1 MEYYKQLRAYVGHQ
15 PLILPGA
22 VAIIVN
28 RDGEILLQKRNQT
41 TWGLPGGLMELG
53 ESLEETVRREVVEET
68 GLTIG
73 KLMLLNVYSGAEYH
87 IKMGNG
93 DEFYAVTAVYI
104 TEEFRGELQVDYEE
118 THALEFFAL
127 DALPETVGKSYRNYL
142 QDYRA
147 HLTARR

>member
-28 RDGEILLQKRNQT
+28 REGDILLQKRNQT

-53 ESLEETVRREVVEET
+53 ESFEDTVRREVLEET
-68 GLTIG
+68 GLTLG
-73 KLMLLNVYSGAEYH
+73 MLTMLNVYSGADYH
-87 IKMGNG
+87 IKMANG

-104 TEEFRGELQVDYEE
+104 TEEFSGELQVDEIE
-118 THALEFFAL
+118 THGLEFFAL
-127 DALPETVGKSYRNYL
+127 GDMPDTVGKSYRKYL
-142 QDYRA
+142 QEYQ
-147 HLTARR
+147 ARR